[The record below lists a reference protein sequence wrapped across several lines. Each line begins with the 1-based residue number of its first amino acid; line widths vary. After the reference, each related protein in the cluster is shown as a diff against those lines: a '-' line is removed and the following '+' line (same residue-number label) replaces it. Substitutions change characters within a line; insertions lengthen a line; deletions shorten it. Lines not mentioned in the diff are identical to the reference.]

1 MLFQKFTFALILSL
15 GFTIAWAEDL
25 PNSTTNTT
33 STSDTQT
40 TSQPSV
46 VLPQDENEI
55 DAAPDDHEFEI
66 TPEK

>member
-1 MLFQKFTFALILSL
+1 MLFQKIIFALILSL
-15 GFTIAWAEDL
+15 GFTIAWAEDVQH
-25 PNSTTNTT
+25 STTNTT
-33 STSDTQT
+33 STSDSQT

-46 VLPQDENEI
+46 VLPQDEDEI